1 MTEPSLRTSRRRFN
15 YLGSA
20 HSGTGDHAKMHLT
33 SLALIPLAIAFMVM
47 MLRLGAHDY
56 NGVRN
61 YLGHPGPTI
70 LMILFIGTGI
80 LHMQIGMKAII
91 DDYVH
96 DHAIKDAALIANLFF
111 CVALGVT
118 CLYALVRIGLA

>member
-1 MTEPSLRTSRRRFN
+1 MTDPSFRTSRRRFS

-20 HSGTGDHAKMHLT
+20 HSGTGDHSKMRLT
-33 SLALIPLAIAFMVM
+33 SLALIPLAIAFIVMV
-47 MLRLGAHDY
+47 LHLAATDY

-70 LMILFIGTGI
+70 LMMLFLGTGI
-80 LHMQIGMKAII
+80 WHMQIGMKAII

-96 DHAIKDAALIANLFF
+96 AHLTKDAALIANLFF
-111 CVALGVT
+111 CVALGAT
-118 CLYALVRIGLA
+118 CLYALIRIGLA